1 MRLNTIIYEE
11 FYKDP
16 AAVRSEVLQQ
26 DFYPAN
32 YLDDIVRAEGLDNDL
47 VFHLSQI
54 GNFCGKRTINAKE
67 NLVHLHTYTLDI
79 VKQIC
84 NFQFPIEINSFFS
97 LHTEEDINK
106 NNSIHQD
113 KDPIMAGIVYLSPI
127 PIIGSGTYFYQHKKS
142 KWTGLNYDKCPQ
154 SAFPDM
160 YPNKREDQN
169 INNFQ
174 EFGYV
179 ENMWNRLVLYDT
191 NAIHKPG
198 KMFGTDK
205 NTGRLTQTF
214 FVYMLR
220 K

>member
-32 YLDDIVRAEGLDNDL
+32 YLDNIVRTEGLDNDL
-47 VFHLSQI
+47 VFHISQI

-67 NLVHLHTYTLDI
+67 NLVHLHTYTSDI

-84 NFQFPIEINSFFS
+84 NFQFPIEINSFFT
-97 LHTEEDINK
+97 LQTEEDINK
-106 NNSIHQD
+106 NNCIHQD
-113 KDPIMAGIVYLSPI
+113 NDPILAGVIYLTPNPI
-127 PIIGSGTYFYQHKKS
+127 LGSGTYFYRHKES
-142 KWTGLNYDKCPQ
+142 NWTGLNSKEYPEL
-154 SAFPDM
+154 AFKDM
-160 YPNKREDQN
+160 HPYNRSDQD
-169 INNFQ
+169 ISKFE

-179 ENMWNRLVLYDT
+179 ENMWNRLILYD
-191 NAIHKPG
+191 AKVLHMSG